1 MERVLFNQ
9 KNLLRPML
17 PETKNQKPRTKNQE
31 PHKRMINLLI
41 IEDEPIIA
49 KDIADALEDLGYGVT
64 AICRNHQ
71 QALDSLQASRPD
83 LVLCD
88 IHLEGDD
95 WDGIRLASEIRRL
108 YDLPLIFLTALTD
121 PATIGR
127 AAEVEPDA
135 YLTKPFEDRTLYAA
149 IELAI
154 SKFALR
160 QDALPVVSPDAVA
173 PPFIAGCFFIKD
185 KKRLVKVCTEEILW
199 VKADG
204 VYSQLATVA
213 KQYLLTTH
221 LGAIEEK
228 LLKLPFLRVH
238 RSYLVNVQHIQSIE
252 EDILTIGTERIPLGK
267 SYRDAFYRRL
277 QQL

>member
-1 MERVLFNQ
+1 
-9 KNLLRPML
+9 
-17 PETKNQKPRTKNQE
+17 
-31 PHKRMINLLI
+31 MINLLI

-49 KDIADALEDLGYGVT
+49 RDIADALEDLGYRVT
-64 AICRNHQ
+64 AICRNHRE
-71 QALDSLQASRPD
+71 ALDSLQADRPD

-88 IHLEGDD
+88 IHLDGDD
-95 WDGIRLASEIRRL
+95 WDGIRLATEIRRL

-135 YLTKPFEDRTLYAA
+135 YLTKPFEERSLYTS
-149 IELAI
+149 IELAL

-160 QDALPVVSPDAVA
+160 QEAQPTSPTPTDATA
-173 PPFIAGCFFIKD
+173 PPFIAGSFFIKD
-185 KKRLVKVCTEEILW
+185 KRRLVKVSAEDILW

-204 VYSQLATVA
+204 VYSQLTTAT

-221 LGAIEEK
+221 LGAIEGK
-228 LLKLPFLRVH
+228 LLALPFMRIH
-238 RSYLVNVQHIQSIE
+238 RSYLVNFQHVQSIE
-252 EDILTIGTERIPLGK
+252 DDVLTIGTERIPLGK
-267 SYRDAFYRRL
+267 SYREEFYRRL